1 VTLLFDCTA
10 PDAPHH
16 TCPNPARRPSGVT
29 AADSASASLLFFVAA
44 VVQFFIANPS
54 FAEMIDLVN
63 QRLPLDGQIPPVGA
77 NTRSFE
83 IRRMYQTFY
92 PEGNLR
98 RKQNRLSVCDFL
110 CLGAAIAMLLL
121 GR

>member
-1 VTLLFDCTA
+1 MEPIRWILA
-10 PDAPHH
+10 
-16 TCPNPARRPSGVT
+16 
-29 AADSASASLLFFVAA
+29 LLFFVAA
-44 VVQFFIANPS
+44 VVQFFIASLS

-63 QRLPLDGQIPPVGA
+63 QRLPLDGQIPLVGA

-98 RKQNRLSVCDFL
+98 RKQNRLGVCAFL
-110 CLGAAIAMLLL
+110 CLGAAIAILLL